1 MKSKKFSCIALQHR
15 GAEKIYQETKNLTIA
30 EELVYWQQQTKELQ
44 QRRSK
49 KSAGRVGKRLFVC
62 P

>member
-1 MKSKKFSCIALQHR
+1 MKTKKFSCIELQHR

-44 QRRSK
+44 QRCLK
-49 KSAGRVGKRLFVC
+49 KSA
-62 P
+62 

>member
-1 MKSKKFSCIALQHR
+1 MKAKQFSCIALQRR

-49 KSAGRVGKRLFVC
+49 KSANIAG
-62 P
+62 

>member
-1 MKSKKFSCIALQHR
+1 MKTEKFSCIELQHR

-44 QRRSK
+44 QRHPK
-49 KSAGRVGKRLFVC
+49 KSA
-62 P
+62 